1 MDSIF
6 LSDMEIYPQQYY
18 HIYNRSNNAEVVFKS
33 EENYDFFLCKYQ
45 KYISGKVETLAYCLM
60 PTHFHFLVFI
70 QSAETTIIKNNFGI
84 LLSSYTK
91 AINSRHK
98 RHGSLFQLHTKA
110 KPVDSDNYLMTLAAY
125 IHQNPIRAGLT
136 NKLENWKY
144 TSYRDYV
151 GLENTGMINKETLLQ
166 QCGTIE
172 EFKLF
177 SEQLLLTVDSKYW
190 IS

>member
-1 MDSIF
+1 
-6 LSDMEIYPQQYY
+6 MEIYPQQYY
-18 HIYNRSNNAEVVFKS
+18 HIYNRSNNTEILFKS
-33 EENYDFFLCKYQ
+33 EENYDFFLDKYK

-70 QSAETTIIKNNFGI
+70 KSSETAIIKNNFGI

-91 AINSRHK
+91 AINNRYK

-110 KPVDSDNYLMTLAAY
+110 KLIDLDNYLMTLAAY

-136 NKLENWKY
+136 NKLEDWKY
-144 TSYRDYV
+144 TSYRDYI
-151 GLENTGMINKETLLQ
+151 GLEKNGIINKEALLK
-166 QCGTIE
+166 QCCTIE
-172 EFKLF
+172 EFRQY
-177 SEQLLLTVDSKYW
+177 SEQLLLTVDLKYW

>member
-1 MDSIF
+1 MQRLCLSLKKTMISFFASIR
-6 LSDMEIYPQQYY
+6 
-18 HIYNRSNNAEVVFKS
+18 N
-33 EENYDFFLCKYQ
+33 
-45 KYISGKVETLAYCLM
+45 ISLVKLKHWFIVCLM

-70 QSAETTIIKNNFGI
+70 QSFETTIIKNNFGI

-91 AINSRHK
+91 PINSRYT

-110 KPVDSDNYLMTLAAY
+110 KPIDSDNYLMTLAAY

-136 NKLENWKY
+136 SKLEDWKY

-151 GLENTGMINKETLLQ
+151 GLENTGMINKETLLK

-190 IS
+190 V

>member
-1 MDSIF
+1 
-6 LSDMEIYPQQYY
+6 
-18 HIYNRSNNAEVVFKS
+18 
-33 EENYDFFLCKYQ
+33 
-45 KYISGKVETLAYCLM
+45 
-60 PTHFHFLVFI
+60 
-70 QSAETTIIKNNFGI
+70 
-84 LLSSYTK
+84 
-91 AINSRHK
+91 
-98 RHGSLFQLHTKA
+98 
-110 KPVDSDNYLMTLAAY
+110 AAY

-151 GLENTGMINKETLLQ
+151 GLENTGMINKEILLQ